1 VPILCMDI
9 ITPLNLMVNI
19 YIVFAALISNFGKW
33 GVLYN
38 DVRDFSKPH
47 EQKQDY
53 GTSLTGPNLAIII
66 FLEEGYL

>member
-1 VPILCMDI
+1 MDI
-9 ITPLNLMVNI
+9 KTSVNLLVNI
-19 YIVFAALISNFGKW
+19 YSVFAALISNFGKW
-33 GVLYN
+33 VALYN

-66 FLEEGYL
+66 FLEEGYP